1 MGIDTPDQKTAD
13 DATLA
18 IEVANS
24 RGFEGWSYSSTTKSF
39 YRFDDLS
46 KVPVAAELE
55 RLWLSY
61 VSAYDNQ
68 YMRLAEIQNELSETH
83 GIRKDIDEVANTLK
97 KYRNRP

>member
-1 MGIDTPDQKTAD
+1 
-13 DATLA
+13 
-18 IEVANS
+18 
-24 RGFEGWSYSSTTKSF
+24 
-39 YRFDDLS
+39 
-46 KVPVAAELE
+46 LE

-68 YMRLAEIQNELSETH
+68 YMRLAEIQNELSKTH